1 MVKLFASKIRAS
13 PLDNVG
19 KMSDFPFVLNTPT
32 LSLVFCINMD
42 KSFSRI
48 ATNFG
53 KKETDVLPT
62 SVKQAIIP
70 HIGIDFGNNNA
81 VVRTAYFVE

>member
-1 MVKLFASKIRAS
+1 
-13 PLDNVG
+13 
-19 KMSDFPFVLNTPT
+19 
-32 LSLVFCINMD
+32 MD

-70 HIGIDFGNNNA
+70 HIGIDYGNNNA